1 MVPSIKIRMTAV
13 GVGLVGEI
21 KKLGNVQFERPL
33 DCQMELR
40 ETNLGFRREFRTLS
54 YKVESYPNCQKGEED
69 IF

>member
-1 MVPSIKIRMTAV
+1 M
-13 GVGLVGEI
+13 GEI

-33 DCQMELR
+33 DRQMELR